1 MCGIVKLYSV
11 RGRKRKIVVELVDW
25 ETIAIYPRK
34 GTETCESGSYGK
46 DSIIAI
52 YPRKGTETP
61 SRGQRFRTYPIA
73 TYPREGTKTGQQ
85 VSGFRLVRSYCNLS
99 PQGDENKFSK
109 RSCASRSNYSL
120 SSRGDGNIVGLKKFR
135 LLLLLRFSP
144 VRGRK
149 PAVEKCHHNQRTGL
163 QFIPARGRKLCR
175 VDCLAVVVHDC
186 NLSPQGDEND
196 HLPGFLPCLHKL
208 QLIPARGQK
217 STSATGVCQQRRCF
231 AFSYILFYRLGAAP
245 AGIVFVTGSAL
256 TPCGTSGFMGRI
268 SCR

>member
-73 TYPREGTKTGQQ
+73 TYPREGTETAPPCRTLWA
-85 VSGFRLVRSYCNLS
+85 RLHCNLSPQGDGNSLPMIATTLSISLQFIPARGRKLGIVCEITSKNYCNLS
-99 PQGDENKFSK
+99 PQGDEKKFSK

-163 QFIPARGRKLCR
+163 QFIPARGRKR
-175 VDCLAVVVHDC
+175 PSAGVSPMLA
-186 NLSPQGDEND
+186 
-196 HLPGFLPCLHKL
+196 
-208 QLIPARGQK
+208 
-217 STSATGVCQQRRCF
+217 
-231 AFSYILFYRLGAAP
+231 
-245 AGIVFVTGSAL
+245 
-256 TPCGTSGFMGRI
+256 
-268 SCR
+268 